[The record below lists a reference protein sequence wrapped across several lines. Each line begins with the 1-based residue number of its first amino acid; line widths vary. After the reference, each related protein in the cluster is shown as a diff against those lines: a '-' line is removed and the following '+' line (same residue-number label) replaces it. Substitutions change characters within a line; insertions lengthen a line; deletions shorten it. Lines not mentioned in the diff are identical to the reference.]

1 MEWFSWTATSLT
13 FLTEPLNLLQVP
25 KQEEPGMF
33 KGQALKN
40 V

>member
-1 MEWFSWTATSLT
+1 MEWFLWTARSLT
-13 FLTEPLNLLQVP
+13 FLTKPLNLLPVP

-33 KGQALKN
+33 KGQALKI